1 MDQGKNHSH
10 SDFAL
15 SSAFQKRF
23 TPLVERLTTP
33 RDYFTG
39 LSWKDA
45 AIPDN
50 ILCVRRTRREELKT
64 EGVISNYHHRFELL
78 FVLDQGGPAR
88 VGDTT
93 YELTPGEAILIFP
106 NQFHHYL
113 DIASDS
119 FDWLIVTFELNQA
132 TTLNKLRNSPR
143 RLNQESCLW
152 IEKTL
157 REYTRPAPH
166 GPNPVETAYCL
177 GHALQTMI
185 ASPEIAFERRKPQSQ
200 DDTRDQILEGI
211 NTYVRAH
218 LHQAI
223 TIQDLSSHLGYS
235 VSHLRTVFRQSLGL
249 SLGRYIRE
257 SRLSRAAEL
266 LQRSHK
272 TVSEVAHETGF
283 ESLFAFSRAF
293 KKTYGIPPKSY
304 SMRFINKAGS

>member
-1 MDQGKNHSH
+1 M
-10 SDFAL
+10 A
-15 SSAFQKRF
+15 SAFQKRF
-23 TPLVERLTTP
+23 QPLVEKLPTP

-39 LSWKDA
+39 LSWKNA
-45 AIPDN
+45 VIPDN
-50 ILCVRRTRREELKT
+50 ILCVHRTRRDEFKA

-113 DIASDS
+113 DISS
-119 FDWLIVTFELNQA
+119 ETFHWLIITFELNDPSP
-132 TTLNKLRNSPR
+132 LEELKNSPR
-143 RLNQESCLW
+143 KLSKECCLW

-157 REYTRPAPH
+157 QEYTLPTPP

-177 GHALQTMI
+177 SHALRCMLD
-185 ASPEIAFERRKPQSQ
+185 SPEIAIERRKPQSQ
-200 DDTRDQILEGI
+200 DAIRDRILEGI
-211 NTYVRAH
+211 NAYVRSH
-218 LHQAI
+218 LNQAI
-223 TIQDLSSHLGYS
+223 TIQHLSSHLGYS

-266 LQRSHK
+266 LQRTGKS
-272 TVSEVAHETGF
+272 VSDVARETGF
-283 ESLFAFSRAF
+283 ESVFAFSRAF
-293 KKTYGIPPKSY
+293 KKAYGIPPKNY
-304 SMRFINKAGS
+304 SMRFNKKQDF